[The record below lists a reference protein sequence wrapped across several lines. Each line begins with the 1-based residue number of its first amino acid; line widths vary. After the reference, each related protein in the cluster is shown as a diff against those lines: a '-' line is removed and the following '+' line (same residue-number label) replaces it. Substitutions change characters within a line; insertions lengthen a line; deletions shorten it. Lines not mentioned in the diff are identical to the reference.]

1 MGFSYKPLFKLL
13 VEKDM
18 TKEELREAIGASSS
32 TIAKMSKGENVSME
46 VINKICA
53 LFQCKIDDVIKYV
66 EEEKT

>member
-13 VEKDM
+13 VEKEM

-46 VINKICA
+46 VLNKICA
-53 LFQCKIDDVIKYV
+53 LFNCKIEDVIEYIK
-66 EEEKT
+66 